1 MSNLSFG
8 AQATA
13 WAQQTK
19 ARSAAV
25 FRSSAQR
32 IANEVRET
40 VNEGGRMPIRT
51 GNLRRSLL
59 ASTTAPPQVLQGQGE
74 FSFTDQSGG
83 IELTIAGAEIGQ
95 TIYLGFQANYARRMN
110 YGFVGEDSKG
120 RTYNQE
126 GYHFIEGVAQR
137 WHQIVMEEAV
147 IIQGQVAGAFARP

>member
-1 MSNLSFG
+1 
-8 AQATA
+8 
-13 WAQQTK
+13 
-19 ARSAAV
+19 
-25 FRSSAQR
+25 
-32 IANEVRET
+32 
-40 VNEGGRMPIRT
+40 MPIRT

-59 ASTTAPPQVLQGQGE
+59 ASTTAPPRVVQGQGE

-120 RTYNQE
+120 RSYNQE

-137 WHQIVMEEAV
+137 WQQIVMEEAV